1 MKPRNPTPY
10 SIQYVRED
18 TCVCV
23 CVAKVK
29 ITARRQV
36 FIARHK
42 QQMFSVI
49 SRSVLVYRVTP
60 ERINNT
66 IYITML
72 PMMY

>member
-1 MKPRNPTPY
+1 M
-10 SIQYVRED
+10 
-18 TCVCV
+18 CVCV